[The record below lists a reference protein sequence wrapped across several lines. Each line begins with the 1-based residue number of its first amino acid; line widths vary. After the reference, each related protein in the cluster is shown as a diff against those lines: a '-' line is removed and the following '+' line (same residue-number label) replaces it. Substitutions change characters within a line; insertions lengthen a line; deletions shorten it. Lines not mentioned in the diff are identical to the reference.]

1 MRKLLLTTVV
11 FGLVVA
17 GRANQARADVGL
29 GFFLGEPTGLDLKV
43 GLDPRSGLDLL
54 FGINTFHDSH
64 VFYTHATYLV
74 TPLIA
79 EGTSVS
85 LPLRLGVGAELLGP
99 SNDLSFGIRAPFE
112 IGLRFKRSPLE
123 LYAEA
128 ALEFLFVGPADDFDV
143 QGGGGLRVYF

>member
-11 FGLVVA
+11 FGLGVA
-17 GRANQARADVGL
+17 GRTSQARADVGL

-54 FGINTFHDSH
+54 FGIDTFHDNHDFYGH
-64 VFYTHATYLV
+64 VSYLV

-85 LPLRLGVGAELLGP
+85 APFRLGIGAELVGP
-99 SNDLSFGIRAPFE
+99 SGDLSF
-112 IGLRFKRSPLE
+112 
-123 LYAEA
+123 
-128 ALEFLFVGPADDFDV
+128 
-143 QGGGGLRVYF
+143 